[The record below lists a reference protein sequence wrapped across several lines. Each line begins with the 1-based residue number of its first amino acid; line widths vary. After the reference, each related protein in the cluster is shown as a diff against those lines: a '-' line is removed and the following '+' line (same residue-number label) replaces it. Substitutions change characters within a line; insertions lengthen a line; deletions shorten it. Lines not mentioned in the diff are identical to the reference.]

1 MVFAFF
7 SEYLPKETT
16 KTFRLYTSEGARLR
30 SYKTAAEYMM
40 QDSKYT
46 QVPFLPKQNNKCNG
60 LFYNSFHQSGL
71 SSGRHQPPL
80 PLPGREGELCGEA
93 EPRRDLQ
100 RDQVEVGQ
108 KRARL

>member
-1 MVFAFF
+1 MFVF
-7 SEYLPKETT
+7 SEYLLKENT
-16 KTFRLYTSEGARLR
+16 KIFRLYTSEGARLR

-46 QVPFLPKQNNKCNG
+46 QVYPSIIRSNIT
-60 LFYNSFHQSGL
+60 FYNILHQSGL
-71 SSGRHQPPL
+71 SSGGHQPPL
-80 PLPGREGELCGEA
+80 PLSRREGELCGEA
-93 EPRRDLQ
+93 ELCRDLQ